1 MKPPT
6 RGSWLSHVCVPA
18 LVLALTAATA
28 FGQRRDGVPAVPP
41 PEKQVVLRT
50 AEVPRIRVVPVA
62 TGLSHPWGIAFR
74 RNGDILVTERDAGT
88 LRVVPRRPASGAEY
102 TGRARS
108 VRRTRSRR
116 SHGHRPSP

>member
-41 PEKQVVLRT
+41 PERQVVLRT
-50 AEVPRIRVVPVA
+50 AEVLAYASYQSPPDSRTR
-62 TGLSHPWGIAFR
+62 GGSR
-74 RNGDILVTERDAGT
+74 
-88 LRVVPRRPASGAEY
+88 SGA
-102 TGRARS
+102 TATS
-108 VRRTRSRR
+108 W
-116 SHGHRPSP
+116 